1 MGCKHERLRTVGDR
15 VFCCKCNEELSI
27 EFLMGNSGENRANNP
42 APEAKENK
50 PKARKR
56 TAKKAV

>member
-1 MGCKHERLRTVGDR
+1 MCNHDRLRTVGDR
-15 VFCCKCNEELSI
+15 VFCCGCGEELSI
-27 EFLMGNSGENRANNP
+27 EFLMGVSGENRANNQ
-42 APEAKENK
+42 APEAKEDK

>member
-1 MGCKHERLRTVGDR
+1 
-15 VFCCKCNEELSI
+15 
-27 EFLMGNSGENRANNP
+27 MGNSGENRANNP
-42 APEAKENK
+42 APEAKEDK